1 MWPGIDE
8 NTRARRDLA
17 KYAFMLDIGV
27 HAIRSL
33 INVLILNIS
42 NCPSTVHYGSPW
54 GRGSGGFAESSV
66 SVRSVQEKSASMYV
80 GMQECI
86 KDCSTNPASEHTD

>member
-33 INVLILNIS
+33 IMLSCARQNIRVLITLSVTVYDELN
-42 NCPSTVHYGSPW
+42 T
-54 GRGSGGFAESSV
+54 
-66 SVRSVQEKSASMYV
+66 SVRLS
-80 GMQECI
+80 
-86 KDCSTNPASEHTD
+86 PF